1 MKDDII
7 TRAGEDYIEAIYVL
21 GGADKGVK
29 SSDVAAM
36 LCVSRPAVNKAA
48 GELAQRG
55 LIVKPEYGKMML
67 TPEGKTEAERI
78 YTRHQLLHK
87 FLRSIGVSEDVAK
100 IDCCKIEHF
109 VSEET
114 VTCIS
119 RLVEKLDG

>member
-1 MKDDII
+1 MKDDTI

-29 SSDVAAM
+29 SSDVAAT

-78 YTRHQLLHK
+78 YARHQLLHK